1 MKLLVAIGA
10 VLVIGAVALVLMM
23 SKADDKPAATQPTT
37 QVVEKQSGVTATS
50 TERGAPP
57 KLPDGT
63 VVAAAGSDQ
72 VKEYMVGDV
81 KVRDHRT
88 GEHAPRDLPPNPH
101 PANSRAL
108 ASTLTQ
114 DISQQVKVQLYE
126 CARAVPKEAR
136 GTKPK
141 LEGTLAVAIKDHKLS
156 ITGLDSQIRDI
167 DGPSADALK
176 QCVEQKSAG
185 FTSSAPKEEDLD
197 HYTIGLS
204 FAIP

>member
-23 SKADDKPAATQPTT
+23 SKTDDTPSSTQPTAQKVGQGSAIT
-37 QVVEKQSGVTATS
+37 VTS
-50 TERGAPP
+50 SERGAPP

-63 VVAAAGSDQ
+63 VAAAGSDQ

-101 PANSRAL
+101 PANSRSL
-108 ASTLTQ
+108 PSTLTQ
-114 DISQQVKVQLYE
+114 DISQQVKVQLFE
-126 CARAVPKEAR
+126 CARDLPKEAR

-156 ITGLDSQIRDI
+156 ITSLDSQIRDV

-176 QCVEQKSAG
+176 QCVQQKSAS

>member
-23 SKADDKPAATQPTT
+23 SKTDDTPSSTQPTAQKAGQGSAIT
-37 QVVEKQSGVTATS
+37 VTS
-50 TERGAPP
+50 SERGAPP

-63 VVAAAGSDQ
+63 VAAAGSDQ

-101 PANSRAL
+101 PANSRSL
-108 ASTLTQ
+108 PSTLTQ
-114 DISQQVKVQLYE
+114 DISQQVKVQLFE
-126 CARAVPKEAR
+126 CARDLPKEAR

-156 ITGLDSQIRDI
+156 ITSLDSQIRDV

-176 QCVEQKSAG
+176 QCVQQKSAS